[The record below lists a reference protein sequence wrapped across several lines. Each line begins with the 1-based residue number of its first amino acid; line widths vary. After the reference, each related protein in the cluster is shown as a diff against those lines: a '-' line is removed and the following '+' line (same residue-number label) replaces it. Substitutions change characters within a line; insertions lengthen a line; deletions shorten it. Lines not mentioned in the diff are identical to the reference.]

1 MKYSCIIAEDESPI
15 RKNLCNR
22 ITSDIPHFEVIADC
36 KNGQE
41 VLDFVETNKLI
52 PDLLMTDVEMP
63 IMDGLDLTQEF
74 YYHYPNTKVIIVSAY
89 DNFSY
94 AQRAIR
100 YNVHDYLI
108 KPLSNEVLKEAL
120 DGIFIQ
126 LESLKEPQT
135 HTPSSLLPS
144 GNSPQGIAKSIQEYI
159 RLHYKEEIS
168 LSDLT
173 SLFGFSDAY
182 LRNTF
187 KKYNGV
193 TPSQYQTQ
201 LRMNEAKKILL
212 TSSDIN
218 VSTVGK
224 LVGYDDPYYF
234 SRIFQK
240 CTGLYP
246 SEYRRK

>member
-41 VLDFVETNKLI
+41 VLDFIGTNKRI
-52 PDLLMTDVEMP
+52 PDLLITDVEMP
-63 IMDGLDLTQEF
+63 IMDGLDLAQKF

-94 AQRAIR
+94 AQRAIH

-108 KPLSNEVLKEAL
+108 KPLSNEVLKETL

-126 LESLKEPQT
+126 LESLNNPQA
-135 HTPSSLLPS
+135 HNTPLILS
-144 GNSPQGIAKSIQEYI
+144 GNNPQGIAKSIQEYI

-168 LSDLT
+168 LSDL
-173 SLFGFSDAY
+173 SARFGFSDAY
-182 LRNTF
+182 LRNIF
-187 KKYNGV
+187 KKFNGL
-193 TPSQYQTQ
+193 TPPQYQTQ
-201 LRMNEAKKILL
+201 LRINEAKKLLL